1 MPKHILSQFSSVGRR
16 HCVLTSLCF
25 ANHKDGNLNFFTK
38 ELFEADL
45 PIADRAKHWI
55 VVFSNFGENDGKVL
69 EHTLLQKRRRL
80 AVKKSLSSFVYY
92 FIYG

>member
-1 MPKHILSQFSSVGRR
+1 MPKHILSQFSCVGRR

-25 ANHKDGNLNFFTK
+25 VDHKDGNLNFFIE

-55 VVFSNFGENDGKVL
+55 DVFSNFGENDGTVKDL
-69 EHTLLQKRRRL
+69 RQFQK
-80 AVKKSLSSFVYY
+80 
-92 FIYG
+92 I